1 MTAVVLGAFLWFAL
15 SAYFKP
21 ISNTSESSRGVLSL
35 WSAAMFWV
43 LAVLLLSSLLR
54 FTDAIEL
61 GARLPVALLVL
72 VLLFP
77 FAVLRFVT
85 MPLGLPRLSYL
96 LAILC
101 VVRFSED
108 HRGGAALM
116 GALTLLRAR
125 PRTGEAA
132 MRFLEARI
140 AEVKHL
146 GAAGLCAQALLYA
159 RRGDHDGARAL
170 LLSLAELDRRVVP
183 PWAAALA
190 SDYLAADALARGDW
204 PELRRL
210 SDQADPRP
218 PLTELLGAVAAAVA
232 PLPPETE
239 TKARTEPPAR
249 PGRASLYRAFLG
261 ASYHR
266 QTWPLLQAA
275 LRALD
280 RPRAPAP
287 AAKRPDPEAPS
298 LAGALGEL
306 RHLLSTETSRLTI
319 EDFRRTGVALER
331 ALGDPQTQQKALVR
345 GLALGAGA
353 AGGQSVSGEAALS
366 AVRADAVKALAARLR
381 ETRYPFG
388 ALSGPSDAGG
398 AARPTVLGEATQ
410 LLRGELLAEVENA
423 TSALHNRTQDKRALP
438 RLDEWREWSRLRTLY
453 LRTGEMG
460 GMPARHLAWT
470 AFHREV
476 CNWAVW
482 LWNVRSEKILGNTVF
497 RFLLNEAEALDDERS
512 ASLAKKNVGCGI
524 GL

>member
-1 MTAVVLGAFLWFAL
+1 MTAVVLGALLWFAL

-21 ISNTSESSRGVLSL
+21 IPATSESRRGVLPL

-43 LAVLLLSSLLR
+43 LAILLLSSLLR
-54 FTDAIEL
+54 VADPIEL
-61 GARLPVALLVL
+61 GARLPVALLIG

-77 FAVLRFVT
+77 FAFLRFLA

-96 LAILC
+96 LALLC

-116 GALTLLRAR
+116 GALTLLRSR
-125 PRTGEAA
+125 PGTGAAA

-146 GAAGLCAQALLYA
+146 GAAGLCAQALLFA

-170 LLSLAELDRRVVP
+170 LLALAELDRRVVP

-204 PELRRL
+204 PELRRV

-232 PLPPETE
+232 PPPPPSATQ
-239 TKARTEPPAR
+239 TEPPAR
-249 PGRASLYRAFLG
+249 PRRASLYRAFLG

-280 RPRAPAP
+280 RPRAAAP
-287 AAKRPDPEAPS
+287 TAKRPELAAPS
-298 LAGALGEL
+298 LADALGEL
-306 RHLLSTETSRLTI
+306 RRLLSTETSRLTI

-331 ALGDPQTQQKALVR
+331 ALGDPQTRQKALVR
-345 GLALGAGA
+345 GLALGAGT
-353 AGGQSVSGEAALS
+353 AGAQSVSGEAALS
-366 AVRADAVKALAARLR
+366 QLRADAVKALAARLR

-388 ALSGPSDAGG
+388 ELSGPADAGG

-410 LLRGELLAEVENA
+410 LLRGELLTDVENA
-423 TSALHNRTQDKRALP
+423 TCALHNRTQDKRALP

-460 GMPARHLAWT
+460 GRPARHLAWT

-476 CNWAVW
+476 CSWAVW
-482 LWNVRSEKILGNTVF
+482 LWNVRGEKILGNTVF
-497 RFLLNEAEALDDERS
+497 RFLLHEAEALDDERS
-512 ASLAKKNVGCGI
+512 ASLARKNVGCGI